1 MSESAQ
7 TDSADT
13 VETDTEKGTDE
24 NASAD
29 TGAAAVEAAN
39 TQEEVAPE
47 TTEDKGKETP
57 PAKPDT
63 IAQHDKKTPYRVLAR
78 KYRPQNFDQLIGQ
91 EALVR
96 TLKNAI
102 ESGRIAQAYMLTGIR
117 GTGKT
122 TTARIIAKALNYR
135 GPDGN
140 GEPTIGS
147 TDDCETCRAITE
159 DRHPDV
165 MEMDAASR
173 TGVEDIREILDGV
186 RYAPTSARYKV
197 YIIDEIHMLSKA
209 AFNALLKTL
218 EEPPEHVI
226 FIFATTEI
234 RKVPVT
240 VLSRCQRFDL
250 RRVDIA
256 TLSDYYKQICEKE
269 GVTCEDEA
277 MSLIARAADG
287 SVRDGLSLLDQA
299 IALSNGQITAEQ
311 IQDMLGLADRTRIL
325 DILDHSLQG
334 KPAEA
339 LAVLDD
345 LHKAGADPATV
356 VRDMLDFSHLM
367 TRLKA
372 APNAGETSAALSTDL
387 VKRLTDLSVK
397 LSMPT
402 LGKTWQILLK
412 GIEEMNYA
420 PSQQAAAEMIIIRLA
435 YAADLPDPGDL
446 IKKLKDSGSTQAGSS
461 AAGQASSSVAGAGAT
476 AKEPVHAELKTAGG
490 ASAAVAMQPA
500 PQAVADNGAETE
512 GETIFDNP
520 QTLADVE
527 YILNKSGRIRLAGEV
542 FQAVH
547 LVHLEPGRLDIRLE
561 PGARKEIYNEL
572 SKSLNELTGN
582 HWLVSPSDKDG
593 SLTLAEQ
600 RAAEEKAVIESLK
613 QDPLVENI
621 VQLFPGAEVK
631 LHNPD

>member
-1 MSESAQ
+1 MSE
-7 TDSADT
+7 
-13 VETDTEKGTDE
+13 E
-24 NASAD
+24 
-29 TGAAAVEAAN
+29 
-39 TQEEVAPE
+39 
-47 TTEDKGKETP
+47 
-57 PAKPDT
+57 
-63 IAQHDKKTPYRVLAR
+63 KKTPYRVLAR

-122 TTARIIAKALNYR
+122 TTARIIAKALNYV

-140 GEPTIGS
+140 GQPTTGS
-147 TDDCETCRAITE
+147 TDDCELCQAITE

-250 RRVDIA
+250 RRVDVA
-256 TLSDYYKQICEKE
+256 TLSDYYKTICEKE
-269 GVTCEDEA
+269 EVKCDDEA
-277 MSLIARAADG
+277 LKLIGRAADG

-299 IALSNGQITAEQ
+299 IALSNGEITGQ
-311 IQDMLGLADRTRIL
+311 QVQDMLGLADRSR
-325 DILDHSLQG
+325 
-334 KPAEA
+334 
-339 LAVLDD
+339 VLDALEHSMQGQPAQALEILEE
-345 LHKAGADPATV
+345 LHKSGGDPATL
-356 VRDMLDFSHLM
+356 VRDMLDFAHLM

-372 APNAGETSAALSTDL
+372 APNATETSSAISTDL
-387 VKRLTDLSVK
+387 FKRLTDLSVK

-402 LGKTWQILLK
+402 LGRTWQILLK

-420 PSQQAAAEMIIIRLA
+420 PSQQAAAEMILIRLA

-446 IKKLKDSGSTQAGSS
+446 IKKLKDAPAADLTNAG
-461 AAGQASSSVAGAGAT
+461 AASSSNNAAGE
-476 AKEPVHAELKTAGG
+476 KEPVLAQIQDHGQ
-490 ASAAVAMQPA
+490 AALAAMPVPQP
-500 PQAVADNGAETE
+500 ETMAQLDSE
-512 GETIFDNP
+512 GPVLSNP
-520 QTLADVE
+520 QSLYEIERALQQT
-527 YILNKSGRIRLAGEV
+527 GHIRLAGEV
-542 FQAVH
+542 FQSVH
-547 LVHLEPGRLDIRLE
+547 LVKIEKGRLEIRPEEGL
-561 PGARKEIYNEL
+561 RRDFSNEL
-572 SKSLNELTGN
+572 SKSLKDLTGE
-582 HWLVSPSDKDG
+582 HWMITISGNPG
-593 SLTLAEQ
+593 QPTLAEQ
-600 RAAEEKAVIESLK
+600 AVIAEQKKIEKIK
-613 QDPLVENI
+613 QDPLVQNI
-621 VQLFPGAEVK
+621 IELFPGTDVK
-631 LHNPD
+631 LHKPDA